1 MTLSSTVR
9 FPISLTPPNL
19 LQNLLP
25 HRSINKRQK
34 IFYTK
39 SATGLACDEQVSHPG
54 EGRGAGAI
62 PVSPNFRKHQSV
74 WVAKSVL
81 LSINTYLDMTIC
93 DRSGMFSG
101 KLFLNVPAE
110 LRESWD
116 RKDFSFPLVPRL
128 LTLPELSE
136 PFRRSVEGTL
146 PLSEDSTSS
155 VKRILESM
163 VATRCEKHKPTTAP
177 DLAERNRKLIWP
189 LENQSEKSLRLY
201 YRKRAI
207 K

>member
-1 MTLSSTVR
+1 
-9 FPISLTPPNL
+9 
-19 LQNLLP
+19 
-25 HRSINKRQK
+25 
-34 IFYTK
+34 
-39 SATGLACDEQVSHPG
+39 
-54 EGRGAGAI
+54 
-62 PVSPNFRKHQSV
+62 
-74 WVAKSVL
+74 
-81 LSINTYLDMTIC
+81 MTIC

-189 LENQSEKSLRLY
+189 LENQSEKSVRLY
-201 YRKRAI
+201 YSKKAIKKNQRRKRVSSTPITPKWKIDKFTVHEEVRDFNQGLFKA
-207 K
+207 